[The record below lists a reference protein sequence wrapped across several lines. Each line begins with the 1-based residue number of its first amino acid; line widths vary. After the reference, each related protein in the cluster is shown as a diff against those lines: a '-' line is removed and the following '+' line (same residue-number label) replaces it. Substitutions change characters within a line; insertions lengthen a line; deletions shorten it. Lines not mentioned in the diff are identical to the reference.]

1 MGSDQ
6 LMGVSGD
13 ADQLAVPDAV
23 GGFAG
28 PQRTVVESAYVVR
41 PSRADDHQG
50 RLG

>member
-6 LMGVSGD
+6 LLGVSAD

-28 PQRTVVESAYVVR
+28 PARTVVESAYLVR
-41 PSRADDHQG
+41 PSRADDH
-50 RLG
+50 